1 MDFILAVVERVPKC
15 EIRVGTKKEVVTIT
29 LTLTYGTTRT
39 LGLQT
44 SRGCRYCVVL
54 KQ

>member
-1 MDFILAVVERVPKC
+1 MDFILEVVERVPKC
-15 EIRVGTKKEVVTIT
+15 EIRVGIKTEVVTIT

-44 SRGCRYCVVL
+44 SKVSR
-54 KQ
+54 KE